1 MSQNDRKAQ
10 IYRPSCRRVSIRCRE
25 EICPM
30 ENKQSRGGCF
40 VTKLRDVSASRC
52 SKVSWT
58 VNLGPAYLLEVIT

>member
-10 IYRPSCRRVSIRCRE
+10 IYRLSCRRVSIRCRE

-30 ENKQSRGGCF
+30 EKKQSRGGCF
-40 VTKLRDVSASRC
+40 VTKLRTCRRVGVQRYRGL
-52 SKVSWT
+52 